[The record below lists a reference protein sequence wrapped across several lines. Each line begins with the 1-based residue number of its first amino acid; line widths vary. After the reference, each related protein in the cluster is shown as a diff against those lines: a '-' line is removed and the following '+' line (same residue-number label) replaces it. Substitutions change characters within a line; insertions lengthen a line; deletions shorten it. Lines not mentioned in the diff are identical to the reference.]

1 MVLFFKKELLA
12 FLSKPETPAPRCD
25 AVVITT
31 TVQASVEAITTEA
44 GLRGLAPAWQ
54 DLWRR
59 TPDTTP
65 FQYPEW
71 QLAWWRQFGTGRPVV
86 ATLRDGGLLVGLLP
100 AYVLEEDG
108 RAKLLPIGAG
118 ISDSLDALVAPNAP
132 PDTAARLLACLLAEA
147 GPAECCDLID
157 LPPAS
162 ALRHAPPPPGWVA
175 TLYPGAPCPVLR
187 LPNGDFAASLPPN
200 ARRKLR
206 MNRNRAERAG
216 GWSLQ
221 LADADTLPDLLAA
234 LFGLHEAGWAQ
245 RGEPGG
251 VLADVRVK
259 ACLTEAAPG
268 LLRAGALRVAALRI
282 GPEVAAACMA
292 LRGPDRLLLYL
303 GGFSAG
309 HAACSPGSLLVAALA
324 EQAIAEGVQEID
336 FLRGNEAY
344 KYAWGASDRHL
355 ATRSLR
361 RL

>member
-1 MVLFFKKELLA
+1 M
-12 FLSKPETPAPRCD
+12 
-25 AVVITT
+25 ITT
-31 TVQASVEAITTEA
+31 TVQAAVKAITTEA

-65 FQYPEW
+65 FQHPEW

-118 ISDSLDALVAPNAP
+118 ISDSLDALIAPGAP

-147 GPAECCDLID
+147 GSAECCDLID
-157 LPPAS
+157 LPPGS
-162 ALRHAPPPPGWVA
+162 ALRHAPPPPGWHA
-175 TLYPGAPCPVLR
+175 ALHPGAPCPVLR
-187 LPNGDFAASLPPN
+187 LADGDFAASLPPN

-221 LADADTLPDLLAA
+221 LADAATLPDLLAA
-234 LFGLHEAGWAQ
+234 LFCLHEAGWAQ

-251 VLADVRVK
+251 VLADLRVK
-259 ACLTEAAPG
+259 ACLAEAAPG

-282 GPEVAAACMA
+282 GPELAAACMA

-303 GGFSAG
+303 GGFSAA

-324 EQAIAEGVQEID
+324 EQAIAEGMRQID